1 MGRNKMIGELE
12 FKRIQEL
19 RKAGWSYKAL
29 GEKFGISAV
38 SVYKYL
44 SGKTKFDSTED
55 DSTEDENP

>member
-1 MGRNKMIGELE
+1 MGRNKMIGEQE

-29 GEKFGISAV
+29 GEKFGISVV

-55 DSTEDENP
+55 ENA

>member
-1 MGRNKMIGELE
+1 MGRNKMIGEQE

-44 SGKTKFDSTED
+44 SGKTKFDSM
-55 DSTEDENP
+55 EDENA